1 MKLVAE
7 KKIDR
12 SFLLQMEIVDL
23 ELLLYEEFDDIKSNK
38 SFNNISLEEY

>member
-23 ELLLYEEFDDIKSNK
+23 ELLLYEEFDDIKFNK

>member
-1 MKLVAE
+1 MKLVAG

-12 SFLLQMEIVDL
+12 SFPLQMETLDL
-23 ELLLYEEFDDIKSNK
+23 ELLLFEEFNDIKFNK